1 MSILSF
7 AEFKNEVRQMKLEW
21 QKEAAKW
28 NWFNGESLTTRK
40 AGLCFLLVRERVASL
55 IMSVDCNRKPGHSY
69 GIIFGAVCAET

>member
-28 NWFNGESLTTRK
+28 NWFTGESLTTRK
-40 AGLCFLLVRERVASL
+40 VGLCFLLVHERVASL

-69 GIIFGAVCAET
+69 DDIVGAVCAET